1 MFYRGSFLADE
12 SLALSFVPA
21 STKIVKR
28 NWIIGKELTLCIA
41 WAGRSS
47 VRSRAAFQK
56 SVCSPRLAV
65 ISLKQADGECFLRKG
80 YTAVGEKARCVG
92 SASRAQSAL
101 CSLVCP
107 SRSLFSSSRHSLV
120 APAWDQRAHVR
131 GRASGGDRKREV
143 KSSQKERRI
152 VDFGL

>member
-12 SLALSFVPA
+12 SLALSFVPT
-21 STKIVKR
+21 STTIVKR

-56 SVCSPRLAV
+56 LVCSPRLAV

-80 YTAVGEKARCVG
+80 YTLLWVRKHAVW
-92 SASRAQSAL
+92 
-101 CSLVCP
+101 
-107 SRSLFSSSRHSLV
+107 
-120 APAWDQRAHVR
+120 APLPGHRLPCAPWSVLPGPCFQVPDIAWWHLHGTRER
-131 GRASGGDRKREV
+131 MSGGEQVVETGKGR
-143 KSSQKERRI
+143 
-152 VDFGL
+152 